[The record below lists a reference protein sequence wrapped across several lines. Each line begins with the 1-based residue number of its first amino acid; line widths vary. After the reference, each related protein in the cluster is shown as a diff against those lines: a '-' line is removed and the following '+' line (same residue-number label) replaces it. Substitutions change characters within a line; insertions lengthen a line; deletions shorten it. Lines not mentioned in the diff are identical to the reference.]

1 MLLRKR
7 EGPDPVP
14 GGNVGLDFLQDRA
27 RPALGRTTVN
37 ESWNSGRRLPT
48 EKYVLPDGQFRDKAE
63 FLMHKGNAKL
73 ARATR
78 RLNSFRPPSTRMS
91 PSSRNSSREHP
102 HQGGLPS
109 PVLTND
115 GVDLAGVYIQ
125 IDLADCIGSDKA
137 LADLNHT
144 DRLIGEIWKGGG
156 GHVYFL
162 IAYRLQP
169 LPNLSRT
176 D

>member
-1 MLLRKR
+1 
-7 EGPDPVP
+7 
-14 GGNVGLDFLQDRA
+14 
-27 RPALGRTTVN
+27 
-37 ESWNSGRRLPT
+37 
-48 EKYVLPDGQFRDKAE
+48 
-63 FLMHKGNAKL
+63 MHKGNAKL
-73 ARATR
+73 ARTPR
-78 RLNSFRPPSTRMS
+78 RLNSFRHSVDEDVARVVGIAA
-91 PSSRNSSREHP
+91 REHP

-115 GVDLAGVYIQ
+115 GVDLASVYIQ

-137 LADLNHT
+137 LADPNHT